1 MSFQDKPPVDRD
13 PAAQDGGASMQRA
26 PSFRRACARVIIA
39 FAGLL
44 SLAALVAAGAPDVDE
59 EALDPGP
66 TASMADGPKA
76 E

>member
-13 PAAQDGGASMQRA
+13 PADPRGASLQRA

-44 SLAALVAAGAPDVDE
+44 SLAALVAAGATEASDE
-59 EALDPGP
+59 TLDPGP